1 MIVPARAFLSGTVVA
16 LLASC
21 AGPPLTLYTL
31 NVPSAA
37 AGGTPLGTTPLVIE
51 IPRVT
56 VPDELDSQDIVYR
69 NGDVLHRSDQGRWA
83 SRLSLGITA
92 RLAERLAARRPDALV
107 TDRAQTE
114 SPTYRLLVNIDRL
127 DITAAG
133 TATLAADWIIV
144 PHDVKKPIRRDRLRV
159 SETGPV
165 AKDQDVVTLVGRLVD
180 RLAEAI
186 DVRRLDKR

>member
-1 MIVPARAFLSGTVVA
+1 MIVPARALLSGAVMG

-21 AGPPLTLYTL
+21 GAPPLTLYTL

-37 AGGTPLGTTPLVIE
+37 TEAAPLGTKPLVIE

-56 VPDELDSQDIVYR
+56 VPDEIDSQDIVYR
-69 NGDVLHRSDQGRWA
+69 NGDILHRSSQGRWA

-107 TDRAQTE
+107 TERAQTE
-114 SPTYRLLVNIDRL
+114 APTYRVLVNIDRL

-144 PHDVKKPIRRDRLRV
+144 PHDVKQPLRRDRVRV
-159 SETGPV
+159 DEVGSV

-180 RLAEAI
+180 ALAAAI
-186 DVRRLDKR
+186 DVRQLGRR

>member
-1 MIVPARAFLSGTVVA
+1 MIVPALAFLSGTIVA

-31 NVPSAA
+31 NVPSAGT
-37 AGGTPLGTTPLVIE
+37 GGTPLGTTPLVIE

-107 TDRAQTE
+107 SDRAQTE

-133 TATLAADWIIV
+133 TATLSADWIIV

>member
-1 MIVPARAFLSGTVVA
+1 MIVPARAFLFGTIAA

-31 NVPSAA
+31 NVSPIPAEA
-37 AGGTPLGTTPLVIE
+37 PPLGAKPLVIE

-56 VPDELDSQDIVYR
+56 VPDELDNQDIVYR
-69 NGDVLHRSDQGRWA
+69 NGDILHRSSQGRWA

-92 RLAERLAARRPDALV
+92 RLARRLAARRPDALV

-133 TATLAADWIIV
+133 TATLEADWIIV
-144 PHDVKKPIRRDRLRV
+144 PHDVKKPIRRDRVRV
-159 SETGPV
+159 NETGSV
-165 AKDQDVVTLVGRLVD
+165 AKDQDVVTLIGRLVD
-180 RLAEAI
+180 RLADAI
-186 DVRRLDKR
+186 DIRRLDKR